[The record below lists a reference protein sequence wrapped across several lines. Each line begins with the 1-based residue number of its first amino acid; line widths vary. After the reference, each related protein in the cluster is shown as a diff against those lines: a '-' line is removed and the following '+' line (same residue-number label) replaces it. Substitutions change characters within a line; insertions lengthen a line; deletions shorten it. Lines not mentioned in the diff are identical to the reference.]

1 MIINDFGSWMKKRF
15 PYKVQ
20 KISID
25 AGFSCP
31 NRDGKISK
39 GGCIFCDNRTF
50 NPSYC
55 DPTKSIKEQIQEGKD
70 FFRRKYKD
78 MKFIAYF
85 QAYSNTYA
93 PIEQLKRIYEKALE
107 EEEIVGIAIGT
118 RPDCVNEE
126 ILDYLAQLNKQ
137 TFVTIEY
144 GVESTNDE
152 TLRFINRGHD
162 FACSKRAIEMSA
174 ERGLCVGI
182 HVILGLPGEDKEECI
197 RQAKI
202 ISDLP
207 INILKIHQMQVIKGT
222 KLARIYEKEPFHL
235 YDVEEY
241 INLVTEY
248 LRWIRKDIVI
258 ERVVSQSPKELLIAP
273 DWGLKNY
280 QFTNLLLNHMK
291 EIGAQQGDKI
301 AYQ

>member
-222 KLARIYEKEPFHL
+222 KLARIYEQEPFHL

>member
-39 GGCIFCDNRTF
+39 GGCIFCDNKTF

-291 EIGAQQGDKI
+291 EVKAQQGDKI

>member
-1 MIINDFGSWMKKRF
+1 MIINDFGSWMKTMF

-55 DPTKSIKEQIQEGKD
+55 DPAKSIKEQIQEGKD

-93 PIEQLKRIYEKALE
+93 PIEHLKRVYEEALE
-107 EEEIVGIAIGT
+107 EEDIVGIAIGT

-152 TLRFINRGHD
+152 TLHFINRGHD

-182 HVILGLPGEDKEECI
+182 HVILGLPGEDKEESI

-207 INILKIHQMQVIKGT
+207 INILKIHQMQIIKGT
-222 KLARIYEKEPFHL
+222 KLARIYEQEPFHL

-291 EIGAQQGDKI
+291 EVKAQQGDKI